1 MRVELR
7 GTIRAALGAT
17 SLEVDVP
24 ASGVPL
30 SQLLDA
36 IAAANPRARTY
47 LGSGPGPAALRPVH
61 NGTLVP
67 PGEDPLVR
75 ADDRLLLIHAVAG
88 GSGRSE
94 VRRAGRL
101 GCP

>member
-17 SLEVDVP
+17 ALEVDVP

-30 SQLLDA
+30 SHLLDA

-47 LGSGPGPAALRPVH
+47 LGPRPGQAVLRPVH

-67 PGEDPLVR
+67 AGEDPLVQ
-75 ADDRLLLIHAVAG
+75 AHDRLLLIHAVAG
-88 GSGRSE
+88 G
-94 VRRAGRL
+94 
-101 GCP
+101 